1 MKYEPKAWYEYSK
14 IQNQFGYITMV
25 YLNHFIDITTNEDIN
40 ETNVNAIIDKHSD
53 NIDITSKDS
62 NIKQAELRLYDINI
76 VVTKNTRL

>member
-1 MKYEPKAWYEYSK
+1 MKYEPKSWYEYSK

-25 YLNHFIDITTNEDIN
+25 YLNRFIDTTTNEDIN
-40 ETNVNAIIDKHSD
+40 ETDVNAIIDNHSD

-62 NIKQAELRLYDINI
+62 NVKQAEFRLYDINV